1 LPDTGVLILLCC
13 EQGANIEAK
22 GDDGG
27 TALLHAAAAGKRPV
41 VDYLLKQG
49 ADIDVKHVDGGTVLT
64 EFAGEGW
71 SDLVKQMVKRGMDVE
86 VRGKDGWSVPKNPEP
101 YFPTAAP

>member
-1 LPDTGVLILLCC
+1 MVCRVKATFGSGPALRLTLAFFCV
-13 EQGANIEAK
+13 QKGANIETK

-41 VDYLLKQG
+41 VEYLLKQG
-49 ADIDVKHVDGGTVLT
+49 ADIDVKHVDGGTVMT

-71 SDLVKQMVKRGMDVE
+71 SDLVKQMIKRGMDVE
-86 VRGKDGWSVPKNPEP
+86 VRGKDGW
-101 YFPTAAP
+101 